1 MTTAEEIHDVRSLSL
16 FEKTP
21 KEITW
26 KIFFYVPEAI
36 DNIRMTSSL
45 LRSRMDGY
53 LNERGT
59 VPYVLELRMTGAKPE
74 TRRLRKTLS
83 KTAPPNMNNLY
94 VCKWL
99 EYDERFDKIDFVIR
113 IPVDFMALFEHRL
126 RVRSFPCDLVES
138 KIWAN
143 VTDYFLQLDVKD
155 DWNLISLRDVIGR
168 HVNHACL
175 RNCSET
181 EELTAVNIVIDG
193 IDINYLEYEVGTLTE
208 QIGETLFA
216 AVREHN
222 IDRLILVVES
232 YYKFDRV
239 EFLLKMSELV
249 NGLQLTQNFAHP
261 KNPGVKHFFDST
273 DVYWADVIVNMLS
286 RKLNILCI
294 ENQDYPEY
302 LRNHAVEELMER
314 LPALDK
320 KLWFYA
326 TCDTYE
332 NLFSFMEKEH
342 LVKIERNGLLHFLSV
357 KHSSRINELPSNP
370 E

>member
-1 MTTAEEIHDVRSLSL
+1 MN
-16 FEKTP
+16 FQ
-21 KEITW
+21 
-26 KIFFYVPEAI
+26 
-36 DNIRMTSSL
+36 
-45 LRSRMDGY
+45 
-53 LNERGT
+53 
-59 VPYVLELRMTGAKPE
+59 
-74 TRRLRKTLS
+74 RKTLS

-232 YYKFDRV
+232 YYKFDRGEQMHRV
-239 EFLLKMSELV
+239 LSEL
-249 NGLQLTQNFAHP
+249 
-261 KNPGVKHFFDST
+261 
-273 DVYWADVIVNMLS
+273 WLS
-286 RKLNILCI
+286 
-294 ENQDYPEY
+294 
-302 LRNHAVEELMER
+302 
-314 LPALDK
+314 
-320 KLWFYA
+320 
-326 TCDTYE
+326 
-332 NLFSFMEKEH
+332 S
-342 LVKIERNGLLHFLSV
+342 
-357 KHSSRINELPSNP
+357 
-370 E
+370 